1 MLFDEVVTRFGQ
13 GIQTQRLSRVYVDDD
28 DFSSIFFEMSNCSK
42 YMIGHDKSLSLSDD
56 RPEPSDIIKDIE
68 KVNGFIKKVNARKV
82 QLGKARKQ
90 LVEKLPKA
98 QVME

>member
-1 MLFDEVVTRFGQ
+1 
-13 GIQTQRLSRVYVDDD
+13 
-28 DFSSIFFEMSNCSK
+28 
-42 YMIGHDKSLSLSDD
+42 MIGHDKSLSLSDD